1 MGIDGCCSIDFLD
14 CCCRLWCLCSI

>member
-14 CCCRLWCLCSI
+14 CCCRLWCPCSI